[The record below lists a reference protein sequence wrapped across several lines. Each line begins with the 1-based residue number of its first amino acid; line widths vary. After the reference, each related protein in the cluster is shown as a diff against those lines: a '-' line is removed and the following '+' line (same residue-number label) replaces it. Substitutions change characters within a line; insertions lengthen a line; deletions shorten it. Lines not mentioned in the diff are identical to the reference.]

1 MAVDYLSDEQVRR
14 YGAFV
19 ADPTPE
25 ELEQFFFLDEQGL
38 VEARKKRRKHNRL
51 GWSVQWGTVRMLG
64 TFLEDPIEVP
74 WAVVDYVAEQLGID
88 DPSCIKQYAER
99 SETQYEHT
107 GEIRKLLTFREFA
120 EAEE

>member
-1 MAVDYLSDEQVRR
+1 VAVDYLSDEQVRR

-51 GWSVQWGTVRMLG
+51 DWSVQWGTVRMLG
-64 TFLEDPIEVP
+64 TFLEDPIEGLIS
-74 WAVVDYVAEQLGID
+74 YRG
-88 DPSCIKQYAER
+88 PSLA
-99 SETQYEHT
+99 
-107 GEIRKLLTFREFA
+107 
-120 EAEE
+120 